1 MSDFKQI
8 DPHQIDENAIK
19 LIGSDWML
27 ITAGSIDSYNMMT
40 ASWGSLGV
48 LWNKNVATCFIR
60 PHRHTFEFIEK
71 ADNYTL
77 TFFDEDKRTIL
88 EYCGTE
94 SGRDVDKMNID
105 GLTPVTGDGT
115 VYFAE
120 SKLTLVCRKLYYQDI
135 TPLNFVDPAI
145 DENYPEKDYH
155 RMYIGEIT
163 SALVKG

>member
-88 EYCGTE
+88 E
-94 SGRDVDKMNID
+94 
-105 GLTPVTGDGT
+105 
-115 VYFAE
+115 
-120 SKLTLVCRKLYYQDI
+120 
-135 TPLNFVDPAI
+135 
-145 DENYPEKDYH
+145 
-155 RMYIGEIT
+155 
-163 SALVKG
+163 